1 MGRKF
6 LFRMILSLLF
16 VAMGVTASFAQ
27 TSLYVSSDYN
37 SSTEGYGT
45 TKFSNYAGAY
55 AYATANAKTTATIVI
70 EKTNTLSG
78 NTFDNNHKNYSKLAV
93 VIKDG
98 ATMGN
103 ALSKWDM
110 TYPVTVEPGGTLTC
124 ARPASASVSNIH
136 IKNKLI
142 VGAKGAT
149 KKAVVDFLSDS
160 YQDCDISIRYN
171 GSIEVYNADFYVQ
184 DLDAQGKLTI
194 EDSKVEVDGAFAS
207 ATSTFYPTTLT
218 NSTITING
226 NQISGGLSDFSGGT
240 SNQLGNVKI
249 NNSTLT
255 IKEGT
260 TKVAANVTATN
271 STIAVNDLTVNS
283 GKTLNLNEG
292 STLEAENI
300 TTAGTGSVK
309 IDGVQVPVVDGAI
322 VVPVADFAA
331 LKAAVEAGKNVQF
344 TADITTSAAITTSGV
359 TSVVDLNG
367 KTLTIGAGDNQFND
381 ESNITIKNGDI
392 NITGV
397 TVGGNAIFRLDEY
410 EKTLVTTMTLENVNL
425 VGNGYSS
432 AYGIF
437 YIGSSSVLNVIG
449 GEWNLKNDTYTDGG
463 VFKADASAATLNI
476 EGTKI
481 TAHNVRRFVTYAATE
496 INNATIA
503 LSGDADEVD
512 AEMEHGFN
520 RSPLAISNS
529 TITMTDMVGRGITAE
544 KGAVTIANSSVTM
557 TNVQEATI
565 DVRGNQTVTIDSEST
580 VTLDKEP
587 TVTSGTITGNV
598 IVDASVGKVAKI
610 GDTYYKTLQEAIDAC
625 EGENNLITLL
635 NDITFE
641 SDLNNAGKGYFN
653 IADGKKV
660 VLDMNGKTI
669 NVTDKSTGNFIFFYN
684 YGEFTV
690 ANGTINLTS
699 TNNREWNAESA
710 IFLNRGGIFNIENG
724 IYTHNGGTDMAFVV
738 DNSGNYYGDATTNI
752 YERTLQ
758 RNTVETTL
766 TSSYIAIRNR
776 MEQNTH
782 GASGEAIL
790 NVYGGTI
797 SGTSRAIW
805 AQAASTSETA
815 PATGEINVKGGNIG
829 LIDTPRSTG
838 AVSMTT
844 ISGGE
849 VSAFKGEAGELTVT
863 GGTLNEVTLLTAAGE
878 AVNDY
883 AVNKDGLYVQA
894 VAKIGETSY
903 ETLQAAV
910 DAVQNGQTITLLAD
924 AAEDVTIPAGVTFN
938 GNGKAVGNITAAGTI
953 TFNGHTKATSFNVE
967 NTNTTINIVEGAC
980 LEITG
985 SSRMVIGHGCTFNIT
1000 GSIEDAKTADK
1011 AALTPSLI
1019 MPGASFTGAGV
1030 TFNVTNAYIKTT
1042 ASYCSSSKSASS
1054 TFDFDIENSIW
1065 EQFGKLAFES
1075 QSVNATVNFDLVNS
1089 VLTTTSHLVFGV
1101 SRGEVVI
1108 DNSNVNVGTSRQIEN
1123 QSTMTVKNGS
1133 VVNGAV
1139 ATSSNAINPGT
1150 IIVENATYAVTGE
1163 FSGAAV
1169 GTGKLIIKKGA
1180 NVSVGSIKAGAN
1192 VVVDAEGM
1200 AAGDEINFTADL
1212 SQFTGTLSVINND
1225 NLEAK
1230 IVDGKIVL
1238 VVKPVAKIGDVEYTT
1253 LEDAFK
1259 AATSGSVIEFLS
1271 DVTVDYDWDC
1281 RNTGSKFTVPVT
1293 INGNDKTIKFTG
1305 AIDDKNW
1312 NTVFRFEE
1320 EATVNNLTVN
1330 IEGATTV
1337 QRVITAKKSLNV
1349 DDLTIVGNSR
1359 YGIIFGEGA
1368 SAEDLAAT
1376 EIVIKNSAL
1385 NGTRRAVSDNEGG
1398 KDVKSVVIEGNNLTA
1413 NVYVSASESIVFKNN
1428 TTTSEVDLRSYAADN
1443 VLSVEAK
1450 DNELNEEVKNYIYAK
1465 NIDAQEEFT
1474 TENPPLKVST
1484 KAELNAAI
1492 NAANDGDVI
1501 EMTADIDYGTEQLK
1515 IEKPITLDL
1524 GGKTLN
1530 AFGGM
1535 SIKNNPTIKNGN
1547 IVHASNTA
1555 AIKVWNATAFE
1566 DLVIDVQGKGDANK
1580 TIGGIVLQSGSTT
1593 RVGSIKNVTIKGDAL
1608 TNGIETYNCGDAT
1621 ENVIGSME
1629 NVNIDAVGTAMLI
1642 SAPCGTAT
1650 NCTFDGGVNGIEIW
1664 IKGNYSA
1671 SLELDDCYVVGGV
1684 FAHDEF
1690 SSNPEIVNNGTLN
1703 LTADVATEGAGVD
1716 DVTLTLA
1723 RVEAENVEGVLVVV
1737 MEQAKAKVNNTY
1749 YQTLEAAVNAAK
1761 DGEEIDLLKDVKL
1774 TSTLLLTKNNILD
1787 GNGFKLTPAEGGFT
1801 PDGNAAVIVLAA
1813 NMSGYEANRTYTVK
1827 NLTIEG
1833 FSTPSRIVRANFC
1846 DATIQNCI
1854 FDDNASASIITSAYA
1869 VLNVEDNT
1877 FTNNTA
1883 SFAVINVGSDVSDG
1897 TNLVAKIID
1906 NTFENN
1912 EAAIAGIF
1920 LASSADVTGNHFK
1933 DNTHTGDNANAAA
1946 ILAGPYTGNMA
1957 YTVNINSNAFEN
1969 AMSKDGTALPS
1980 VFAEDWSS
1988 LGSTTSFDLSLNY
2001 WDGNEPEAGT
2011 AYKTCGDNP
2020 QVTVKSYYK
2029 TYEGEPK
2036 TLGGLV
2042 EYPQGNDFTGY
2053 TRGDAIW
2060 GEVWGN
2066 ARESFVIKVLDAN
2079 GNVMGTTSLNNV
2091 NGIIDGDVNVT
2102 WNIKL
2107 DAASNTDE
2115 YWTMAW
2121 TTAPTID
2128 NMPAKV
2134 ELWVDGVKVSGGNV
2148 VLNGP
2153 DEIAKIY
2160 AAVTDASGKILGY
2173 HTDIQE
2179 AIKAAAAVTSVA
2191 RTATAGTVEVLSDVT
2206 VDKWVMF
2213 AEKMN
2218 IGDGSLITLNIN
2230 GVTIDGNGKTLTVKS
2245 IESAGNGNRLFYD
2258 AQNLTVKDLTIN
2270 IADGLVGGI
2279 GLQSGTIS
2287 NVTFNGGQYG
2297 VLPGKNGVTVSGC
2310 TFNDTKS
2317 YAVYYED
2324 ERPGIVVT
2332 GNTFNTADGAYAIT
2346 MRSDE
2351 QFTNNTITKGRV
2363 NLANSAASTVSGN
2376 DFGNERFKVYNGA
2389 TATISNNKINNLVFN
2404 ETNAPAA
2411 STFAA
2416 DNTLSAEA
2424 QAAIDALPVMA
2435 GDGTEANPYTIGNL
2449 AQLKA
2454 FRDDVNAGNKYQGK
2468 FVKLTADIDLNN
2480 EEWTPIATFNG
2491 KFDGNDKT
2499 ISNLVV
2505 NGEGKSNQGFFGQ
2518 TNNGEI
2524 KNLTI
2529 NNAKVT
2535 GRLNVGVVA
2544 GTPYTSKYTNIKV
2557 TGHVEVNGMAYV
2569 GGVGGKN
2576 AYANWTDITVSVDE
2590 TSYVNAYSVENGTAY
2605 RTYVGGVI
2613 GFNGEGSHTF
2623 KNISSNIKVIGSTK
2637 DVGGIFGILHYG
2649 NNAENVTFTGA
2660 VEAPA
2665 DAKEVG
2671 GIAGVWHNEK
2681 GQTVTIKN
2689 AKSEGTVK
2697 VGDVSTTGSI
2707 VGGAYNADN
2716 KYEANSGSLI
2726 IDGKE
2731 AWLPCKV
2738 ATKAELDAA
2747 IAAAE
2752 KGDIIVMDADID
2764 YGTAQLAIT
2773 KEITLDLGGK
2783 TLTTRNAWGGMS
2795 IKNNPTVKNGTI
2807 VHASNTAAIKVW
2819 NATAFEDLVI
2829 DVQGKGDANKTIGG
2843 IVLQSGST
2851 TCVGS
2856 IKNVT
2861 IKGAALTNGIE
2872 TYNCGDAT
2880 ENVIG
2885 AMENVNIDAVGTAM
2899 LISAP
2904 CGTAT
2909 NCTFD
2914 GGVNGIEIWI
2924 KGNYSASLELDDCY
2938 VVGGVFAHDEFSS
2951 NPEIV
2956 NNGTLNLTADEATTG
2971 AGVDDVTLTLARAEN
2986 VEGVLEDVME
2996 QAKAKVNNT
3005 YYQTLQAAINAVQN
3019 GETITLLSDITEN
3032 VTLTEKVG
3040 LYYTINGSD
3049 KTMNGKITVNTLS
3062 DTNDNRRITI
3072 SNINFVEETDANVDF
3087 ISAVNTNHYPRL
3099 TISGCDFTGSGND
3112 GDVAIRLKSSHSVV
3126 IENCTGTGLHSF
3138 LQNTSGWNLTINN
3151 VTVTESKGGLALGTV
3166 QGVTIAECEVT
3177 TDTYGIRLDADTY
3190 NNNAVIESCTVNA
3203 FIPVVVRKVNA
3214 ASSITFNGTN
3224 TMTQTNTDGLWC
3236 AIGTSEYETNGTMP
3250 TAPTGQVTVTL
3261 NDTGLNAEGIYG
3273 NYAPIKLQ
3281 DANNKVVAFH
3291 TNFEAALAAAIAD
3304 ENVVRMEIS
3313 EDITQT
3319 TVEDSDNYYDVV
3331 RPLSIGTDGAEVTVS
3346 IKPTS
3351 GGAISVR
3358 VMGDGASLIIE
3369 ENLTIDH
3376 LDVVANGFATTG
3388 ESMVINGTLKAVS
3401 LKQWTNNNTIT
3412 VSETGSVWL
3421 GFGDGQFDMAYGN
3434 GTVTINGNGNETE
3447 PQFKA
3452 GYSGTRGNGNT
3463 LNLNDTYFEG
3473 GAWFNVNG
3481 SNGVFN
3487 IDNSVLKVSGGDGA
3501 GSLTV
3506 ASSGNKFNLTN
3517 GAKLDVATLTLG
3529 TGNNITIDGTSQ
3541 VVVTTL
3547 SGEGTINIDA
3557 TNLTEDS
3564 KPIVGN
3570 ASDFAGEIKVINN
3583 DDLKVIIDE
3592 NGNVS
3597 IVEKVYVAQIGEDN
3611 KFETLQD
3618 AIDAAN
3624 ATDVINVVSS
3634 TTENITIAD
3643 NDNITLTFS
3652 EGVTLNGYFA
3662 PFKGNLTIKDG
3673 TINNTNSGASAIE
3686 INSGKLNLENVNI
3699 SSARHAVRIDG
3710 AITATINGGEY
3721 TLTATSGTRHAVNV
3735 SGGAE
3740 VTITAGTFV
3749 GPKGTTMD
3757 SGSAVCVQA
3766 GAKVT
3771 IEGGDFSGGKNAT
3784 LGVTGTMIVT
3794 GGTFDQDP
3802 SAYLAQ
3808 GYITKYNETTSRYEV
3823 FKGVAKIEDEY
3834 FASIQDA
3841 IDAAENDDVIK
3852 VLNYIYLSDD
3862 KELNTLDGKYNTY
3875 FKVEDK
3881 TVTIDLNGKIIYVE
3895 YSNPNMLV
3903 GVFSTENNGHLT
3915 LMDSSNG
3922 TGSVDVVTK
3931 GNGVVYSLIAN
3942 YESGC
3947 SITINGGTYK
3957 LDKAS
3962 DSHIYSGCGCTN
3974 EGTQGVTVN
3983 GGVFYLGNVAT
3994 GSNGSPWIFNVKG
4007 QNNGHVKVFG
4017 GTYNY
4022 NVFNQ
4027 HWIFEAQTSKEYAIR
4042 YDGDE
4047 TWTVVP
4053 AVAWV
4058 NNQKQSG
4065 GNWYTY
4071 ELGYATLAEAI
4082 AAAEDCNRPDFA
4094 ETVTLLQ
4101 DITLENTITVN
4112 AGRDV
4117 ILDLKGK
4124 TISGVC
4130 NSGQGHMFMVQNTAD
4145 LTVKDSSENEEGKI
4159 TYSRGTSN
4167 TGWVIDLE
4175 GDLILESGTIELT
4188 GDSWSI
4194 GYAVDVRPNSWGSE
4208 YTEATTFTMKGGK
4221 LVSSDAAVR
4230 VASSSADNH
4239 ENVSANFIMNGGE
4252 IEAAWDGIFVQ
4263 QSNAAYDILN
4273 VRINGGNIKS
4283 ALSPLRLYGPAAT
4296 SVLNNVEN
4304 PITLNITGGTFD
4316 YTGNDLGNEKW
4327 LVRGVIMVSGGATF
4341 EQMLGYTD
4349 FEITGGT
4356 FEGDVNAYCAEGFA
4370 ATNNDNGTWTVMPA
4384 QEQSL
4389 VKGWN
4394 WYSTYLDIETA
4405 DLTGALG
4412 SNGVQIK
4419 NQDGGKT
4426 FYVSQREVWE
4436 GSLTLEHDKMY
4447 MINVLEACSLQ
4458 LAADVVDATSYDIE
4472 LRKGWSWIGYP
4483 SNQEIDINTALANF
4497 TEPNEGDRIKSQYNG
4512 YAEYRWGKWRGT
4524 LKTLV
4529 PGIGYMYNNK
4539 TETVKSFS
4547 YNFTPV
4553 TTSRGAVEAN
4563 VTAENNYW
4571 TPNATK
4577 YPFNMTMTAVVDG
4590 LADANYEV
4598 AAFVNGEVRG
4608 SARPIYIEEID
4619 AYVLFLTIHGE
4630 DVEEMSFRL
4639 YDIDNNTEYDLSDR
4653 INYSNNAEVGS
4664 LDNPYTFS
4672 RGTTGIGEASMSE
4685 VNIYPNP
4692 TTTGTEINLEATCDK
4707 VEVFNALGVKV
4718 AEYQNVDTIDALE
4731 TAGIYVIRITNNG
4744 NVQNCRLVVK

>member
-1524 GGKTLN
+1524 GGKTLTTRN

-1671 SLELDDCYVVGGV
+1671 SLELVDCDVVGGV

-2066 ARESFVIKVLDAN
+2066 AKESFVIKVLDAN
-2079 GNVMGTTSLNNV
+2079 GNVMGTTSLNNIG
-2091 NGIIDGDVNVT
+2091 GIIDGDVNVT
-2102 WNIKL
+2102 WSLML

-2160 AAVTDASGKILGY
+2160 AAVTDASGTILGY

-2213 AEKMN
+2213 AEKMS

-2230 GVTIDGNGKTLTVKS
+2230 GVTIDGNGKTLTIKS
-2245 IESAGNGNRLFYD
+2245 IESASNGGYLFYD

-2287 NVTFNGGQYG
+2287 NVTFNGGQYA
-2297 VLPGKNGVTVSGC
+2297 VLPGKNGVTIDGC
-2310 TFNDTKS
+2310 TFNDTKG
-2317 YAVYYED
+2317 YAIYYED
-2324 ERPGIVVT
+2324 ARPGIVVD
-2332 GNTFNTADGAYAIT
+2332 GNTFNTAEGKYAIT

-2376 DFGNERFKVYNGA
+2376 DFGTERFKVYNGA
-2389 TATISNNKINNLVFN
+2389 TATISDNEINNLVFN
-2404 ETNAPAA
+2404 ETDVPTE
-2411 STFAA
+2411 STFTN
-2416 DNTLSAEA
+2416 NTLSPEA
-2424 QAAIDALPVMA
+2424 QAAIDALPAIA
-2435 GDGTEANPYTIGNL
+2435 GEGTEANPYLIDNVDDLVWLQEKVDEL
-2449 AQLKA
+2449 AQDGSTQ
-2454 FRDDVNAGNKYQGK
+2454 FAGKY
-2468 FVKLTADIDLNN
+2468 FKLTNDIDLSGINWN
-2480 EEWTPIATFNG
+2480 PIGTMNG
-2491 KFDGNDKT
+2491 DHGSFKGVFDGGDHT
-2499 ISNLVV
+2499 ISNLHVEQAG
-2505 NGEGKSNQGFFGQ
+2505 NGIGLFARTTGNAV
-2518 TNNGEI
+2518 I
-2524 KNLTI
+2524 KNLKL
-2529 NNAKVT
+2529 NNVT
-2535 GRLNVGVVA
+2535 VK
-2544 GTPYTSKYTNIKV
+2544 STN
-2557 TGHVEVNGMAYV
+2557 NSNYV
-2569 GGVGGKN
+2569 GGLVGN
-2576 AYANWTDITVSVDE
+2576 AYA
-2590 TSYVNAYSVENGTAY
+2590 
-2605 RTYVGGVI
+2605 
-2613 GFNGEGSHTF
+2613 
-2623 KNISSNIKVIGSTK
+2623 STK
-2637 DVGGIFGILHYG
+2637 I
-2649 NNAENVTFTGA
+2649 ENVHVSGN
-2660 VEAPA
+2660 VYISGRGYI
-2665 DAKEVG
+2665 G
-2671 GIAGVWHNEK
+2671 GIAGHGYVVMDNVSVVAT
-2681 GQTVTIKN
+2681 GDGLGN
-2689 AKSEGTVK
+2689 AKGLITSTFWCAGGVLGYAGEGATNIMNAHVEN
-2697 VGDVSTTGSI
+2697 VVVTSAAGGLGAI
-2707 VGGAYNADN
+2707 VGM
-2716 KYEANSGSLI
+2716 
-2726 IDGKE
+2726 
-2731 AWLPCKV
+2731 
-2738 ATKAELDAA
+2738 AED
-2747 IAAAE
+2747 
-2752 KGDIIVMDADID
+2752 
-2764 YGTAQLAIT
+2764 
-2773 KEITLDLGGK
+2773 
-2783 TLTTRNAWGGMS
+2783 
-2795 IKNNPTVKNGTI
+2795 
-2807 VHASNTAAIKVW
+2807 
-2819 NATAFEDLVI
+2819 
-2829 DVQGKGDANKTIGG
+2829 
-2843 IVLQSGST
+2843 
-2851 TCVGS
+2851 
-2856 IKNVT
+2856 
-2861 IKGAALTNGIE
+2861 
-2872 TYNCGDAT
+2872 
-2880 ENVIG
+2880 
-2885 AMENVNIDAVGTAM
+2885 
-2899 LISAP
+2899 
-2904 CGTAT
+2904 
-2909 NCTFD
+2909 
-2914 GGVNGIEIWI
+2914 
-2924 KGNYSASLELDDCY
+2924 
-2938 VVGGVFAHDEFSS
+2938 
-2951 NPEIV
+2951 
-2956 NNGTLNLTADEATTG
+2956 NNGTQPISGSNLS
-2971 AGVDDVTLTLARAEN
+2971 AEN
-2986 VEGVLEDVME
+2986 VEI
-2996 QAKAKVNNT
+2996 KT
-3005 YYQTLQAAINAVQN
+3005 YTGAY
-3019 GETITLLSDITEN
+3019 G
-3032 VTLTEKVG
+3032 
-3040 LYYTINGSD
+3040 
-3049 KTMNGKITVNTLS
+3049 
-3062 DTNDNRRITI
+3062 DTY
-3072 SNINFVEETDANVDF
+3072 AN
-3087 ISAVNTNHYPRL
+3087 Y
-3099 TISGCDFTGSGND
+3099 
-3112 GDVAIRLKSSHSVV
+3112 
-3126 IENCTGTGLHSF
+3126 
-3138 LQNTSGWNLTINN
+3138 
-3151 VTVTESKGGLALGTV
+3151 ALGYL
-3166 QGVTIAECEVT
+3166 
-3177 TDTYGIRLDADTY
+3177 YG
-3190 NNNAVIESCTVNA
+3190 
-3203 FIPVVVRKVNA
+3203 
-3214 ASSITFNGTN
+3214 
-3224 TMTQTNTDGLWC
+3224 
-3236 AIGTSEYETNGTMP
+3236 
-3250 TAPTGQVTVTL
+3250 
-3261 NDTGLNAEGIYG
+3261 G
-3273 NYAPIKLQ
+3273 N
-3281 DANNKVVAFH
+3281 
-3291 TNFEAALAAAIAD
+3291 
-3304 ENVVRMEIS
+3304 
-3313 EDITQT
+3313 
-3319 TVEDSDNYYDVV
+3319 
-3331 RPLSIGTDGAEVTVS
+3331 
-3346 IKPTS
+3346 PTS
-3351 GGAISVR
+3351 ILTGDLSVDN
-3358 VMGDGASLIIE
+3358 VII
-3369 ENLTIDH
+3369 
-3376 LDVVANGFATTG
+3376 TT
-3388 ESMVINGTLKAVS
+3388 
-3401 LKQWTNNNTIT
+3401 
-3412 VSETGSVWL
+3412 
-3421 GFGDGQFDMAYGN
+3421 
-3434 GTVTINGNGNETE
+3434 
-3447 PQFKA
+3447 
-3452 GYSGTRGNGNT
+3452 
-3463 LNLNDTYFEG
+3463 
-3473 GAWFNVNG
+3473 
-3481 SNGVFN
+3481 SNGV
-3487 IDNSVLKVSGGDGA
+3487 DPE
-3501 GSLTV
+3501 
-3506 ASSGNKFNLTN
+3506 
-3517 GAKLDVATLTLG
+3517 
-3529 TGNNITIDGTSQ
+3529 
-3541 VVVTTL
+3541 VT
-3547 SGEGTINIDA
+3547 DA
-3557 TNLTEDS
+3557 
-3564 KPIVGN
+3564 
-3570 ASDFAGEIKVINN
+3570 
-3583 DDLKVIIDE
+3583 
-3592 NGNVS
+3592 
-3597 IVEKVYVAQIGEDN
+3597 VAQIGNSIYFNLQAALDAGGNVTVLRDIALTEGVTVAADKTVVLDLNGKTITGTPAEAKAFAVITNKGDLTITDGTETEGKIVCDHKLAGSTGYAVNTITNSGTLTIVAGTIQNTSTASNQIGYAIDN
-3611 KFETLQD
+3611 NSTTGNTILVIEGGKVTASGSNYYDGIRQFCNSTTLENSVTIEGGEVSSLWLQNPSDGSGTQNTKDVKGSFAINGGTLNNLYLEPSTQFAGAIIGGHVGNISRFQTAEGRDLEGFISGGTFSSDVSEFCAKGFVCNDNGDGTYGVVEKSAVAKIDDVEYKYIQD

-3634 TTENITIAD
+3634 TTENITIQEGA
-3643 NDNITLTFS
+3643 NITLEFD
-3652 EGVTLNGYFA
+3652 EDITLNGYFA
-3662 PFKGNLTIKDG
+3662 PFRGNLTIKGG

-3699 SSARHAVRIDG
+3699 ASARHAVRIDG
-3710 AITATINGGEY
+3710 AVTATINGGEY

-3735 SGGAE
+3735 SDGAE
-3740 VTITAGTFV
+3740 VTIKAGTFV

-3771 IEGGDFSGGKNAT
+3771 IEGGDFSNGKNAT

-3823 FKGVAKIEDEY
+3823 FKGVAKIENEY

-3841 IDAAENDDVIK
+3841 IDAAQNNDVITVISDFEMDITSGETNSSGHY
-3852 VLNYIYLSDD
+3852 VLANVAN
-3862 KELNTLDGKYNTY
+3862 KA
-3875 FKVEDK
+3875 V
-3881 TVTIDLNGKIIYVE
+3881 VIDLNGKKVTVDVTNLPE
-3895 YSNPNMLV
+3895 GCKDNMLMS
-3903 GVFSTENNGHLT
+3903 VFCADTDGNLT
-3915 LMDSSNG
+3915 LKDSSNG
-3922 TGSVDVVTK
+3922 NGSVSVTGGESK
-3931 GNGVVYSLIAN
+3931 TVYSLVIAYGGLVNIEGGN
-3942 YESGC
+3942 YSVDYMPAGRGMIYGNVSDHSGADG
-3947 SITINGGTYK
+3947 SNVSKGVNISGGNFT
-3957 LDKAS
+3957 
-3962 DSHIYSGCGCTN
+3962 
-3974 EGTQGVTVN
+3974 
-3983 GGVFYLGNVAT
+3983 LGNVGTLA
-3994 GSNGSPWIFNVKG
+3994 NGSPWILATAGSNTGKYIFVT
-4007 QNNGHVKVFG
+4007 G
-4017 GTYNY
+4017 GTYNADILH
-4022 NVFNQ
+4022 Q
-4027 HWIFEAQTSKEYAIR
+4027 HWIFEVVAPTNKALKNNGNGTYTIVDAVAFVKHHE
-4042 YDGDE
+4042 YDGYYSE
-4047 TWTVVP
+4047 I
-4053 AVAWV
+4053 
-4058 NNQKQSG
+4058 
-4065 GNWYTY
+4065 
-4071 ELGYATLAEAI
+4071 GYATLEEAFEI
-4082 AAAEDCNRPDFA
+4082 A
-4094 ETVTLLQ
+4094 ETGDVVTLV
-4101 DITLENTITVN
+4101 TNVELENTITVN
-4112 AGRDV
+4112 AGKEV
-4117 ILDLKGK
+4117 ILDLNGK

-4194 GYAVDVRPNSWGSE
+4194 GYVVDVRPNSWGSE
-4208 YTEATTFTMKGGK
+4208 YTEATTFTMSGGK

-4283 ALSPLRLYGPAAT
+4283 AYSPLRLYGPAAT

-4316 YTGNDLGNEKW
+4316 YTGDDLENNKW
-4327 LVRGVIMVSGGATF
+4327 LVPGVIMVSGGATF
-4341 EQMLGYTD
+4341 EQMLEYTD

-4384 QEQSL
+4384 QEQHL
-4389 VKGWN
+4389 VAGWN
-4394 WYSTYLDIETA
+4394 WYSTYIDINGA
-4405 DLTGALG
+4405 QGLTKIENALG
-4412 SNGVQIK
+4412 TDGIEILSHLDGWRLYEDDEWYGELAGTDVKKMYKIEVG
-4419 NQDGGKT
+4419 DGGVDMRIAGNIVDFT
-4426 FYVSQREVWE
+4426 NETIEIVDGFNWISYPFNQPMNLNDALSGFTPAEGDYIISHFNFAFYYDNQWE
-4436 GSLTLEHDKMY
+4436 GSLE
-4447 MINVLEACSLQ
+4447 S
-4458 LAADVVDATSYDIE
+4458 
-4472 LRKGWSWIGYP
+4472 
-4483 SNQEIDINTALANF
+4483 
-4497 TEPNEGDRIKSQYNG
+4497 
-4512 YAEYRWGKWRGT
+4512 
-4524 LKTLV
+4524 
-4529 PGIGYMYNNK
+4529 
-4539 TETVKSFS
+4539 
-4547 YNFTPV
+4547 FTPGEGYIYERHGSNTDLLYNV
-4553 TTSRGAVEAN
+4553 SNTRGAVKAN
-4563 VTAENNYW
+4563 VTTEGNNW
-4571 TPNATK
+4571 VPNGRL
-4577 YPFNMTMTAVVDG
+4577 YPNNMTMIAVVDG
-4590 LADANYEV
+4590 LANGNYEV

-4608 SARPIYIEEID
+4608 SARPIYVEALD
-4619 AYVLFLTIHGE
+4619 AYMLFLTIHGDE
-4630 DVEEMSFRL
+4630 VEEMSFRL
-4639 YDIDNNTEYDLSDR
+4639 YDIDNDTEYDLSDR
-4653 INYSNNAEVGS
+4653 INYSNNAHLGS
-4664 LDNPYTFS
+4664 VNEPYVFS

-4718 AEYQNVDTIDALE
+4718 AEYQNVDSIDALE